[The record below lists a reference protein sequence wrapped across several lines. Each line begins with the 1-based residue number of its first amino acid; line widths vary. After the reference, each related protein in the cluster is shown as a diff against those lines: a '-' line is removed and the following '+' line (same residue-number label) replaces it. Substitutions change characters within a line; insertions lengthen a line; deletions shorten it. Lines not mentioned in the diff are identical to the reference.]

1 MGDCVTLRDEIEHA
15 LRAWNAHEVER
26 DAPPV
31 VDFDCHPT
39 SGQVE
44 TAPSRLAVRDRLTD
58 LLAEAESER
67 DRHLVDRLHASLAY
81 LDALLGARP
90 PLRDYIRATQGCDA
104 AGWPADYVTEVG
116 ERARQHLASLDVPWS
131 TETTKALDSVEER
144 LAPEE
149 APDVIRKLAREMEGA
164 VRATVA
170 SDAPFDLEIEHVD
183 LDVYWAYWLDGS
195 GSKVRMRINAKR
207 ANFTLV
213 QARQF
218 ALHEVL
224 GHGLQCASFSQ
235 RCAEEDVRWVR
246 LTSVHAQ
253 QQVLLEGLAQAL
265 PLFVA
270 TDDQRLIARVRLA
283 HYLELVRSELHVAV
297 NSGTSIPEC
306 RAIALDRVPFWR
318 DDAIAD
324 LLSDRGANPLLRSYL
339 WAYPAGIDWFVC
351 LADQADEDTSN
362 AVLRAAYRD
371 PLTPSDLAQLWPS
384 GPVFGGRGQN

>member
-1 MGDCVTLRDEIEHA
+1 
-15 LRAWNAHEVER
+15 
-26 DAPPV
+26 
-31 VDFDCHPT
+31 
-39 SGQVE
+39 
-44 TAPSRLAVRDRLTD
+44 
-58 LLAEAESER
+58 
-67 DRHLVDRLHASLAY
+67 
-81 LDALLGARP
+81 
-90 PLRDYIRATQGCDA
+90 
-104 AGWPADYVTEVG
+104 
-116 ERARQHLASLDVPWS
+116 
-131 TETTKALDSVEER
+131 
-144 LAPEE
+144 
-149 APDVIRKLAREMEGA
+149 MEGA
-164 VRATVA
+164 VRAKVA

-195 GSKVRMRINAKR
+195 GSQVRMRINAKR

-213 QARQF
+213 QALQF

-235 RCAEEDVRWVR
+235 QCAAKDVPWVR

-297 NSGTSIPEC
+297 NSGTSIPEG
-306 RAIALDRVPFWR
+306 RAIALDRVPFWP
-318 DDAIAD
+318 DHAVAD

-371 PLTPSDLAQLWPS
+371 PLTPSELTQLWPS
-384 GPVFGGRGQN
+384 GPVFGGWRQD